1 VRNHLPWRTFPD
13 PAPFIPQALHVE
25 DGGPGRVPRLFANLA
40 GNPLHTHEEYV
51 IAVDTI
57 GILDQAD
64 IHPFMHQVS
73 EYITQVC
80 HLPVRSSC
88 LHPFGIGLYRLDTT
102 FHKDILIQGNPHIIG
117 VDVTFINQDRT
128 LNRRVMNYTR
138 YGWLMLLG
146 YPLDYRNLE
155 YIDQALAPFA
165 MAQQWV
171 FFRVCAGEVLV

>member
-1 VRNHLPWRTFPD
+1 MMNFPID

-25 DGGPGRVPRLFANLA
+25 DGGPGRVPRLFANLV
-40 GNPLHTHEEYV
+40 GNPLHAHEEYV
-51 IAVDTI
+51 IVVDTF
-57 GILDQAD
+57 GILDQED

-73 EYITQVC
+73 EYIMHTC

-88 LHPFGIGLYRLDTT
+88 LHLFGIGLFRLDTT
-102 FHKDILIQGNPHIIG
+102 FHKDILIQANLHGIDG
-117 VDVTFINQDRT
+117 VEVTFINQDRA

-146 YPLDYRNLE
+146 YPLDYRSLE

-165 MAQQWV
+165 K
-171 FFRVCAGEVLV
+171 LVTWHNNCTP